1 MRAPRGLLHL
11 LDSIPLLLHPWM
23 QASAVPV
30 ILVKD
35 CVLILHTAVANGD
48 IVVPGK
54 DTATLSMMVQMKRE
68 SVAEEVLGTE
78 FAVVDIVALSM
89 DTVVK
94 VLITGKNTTEKS
106 NPNKMKL
113 CSSYLNVVSS
123 TGYVDKGEIT
133 PDEEIIIDRAP
144 LPPDLLPVFGFRCG
158 VTEVD
163 ARSNCKKE
171 CTHHVQWLVP

>member
-1 MRAPRGLLHL
+1 VETEIAVMESVHGKDTAVQNGAGVVQLPNTVRAPRGLLHL

-94 VLITGKNTTEKS
+94 VLITARVMLIKEKS
-106 NPNKMKL
+106 HQMK
-113 CSSYLNVVSS
+113 
-123 TGYVDKGEIT
+123 K
-133 PDEEIIIDRAP
+133 
-144 LPPDLLPVFGFRCG
+144 
-158 VTEVD
+158 
-163 ARSNCKKE
+163 
-171 CTHHVQWLVP
+171 